1 MKTFS
6 RVTLVACLVAAGSL
20 LPLAA
25 AQAKA
30 LVYCADASP
39 EGFDPGMWDSAST
52 NTVSRQMFQGLLD
65 FKRGTTELVPKLAS
79 AWTISPDAKTFTFTL
94 RKGVKFQKTPYF
106 TPTRELNADDVM
118 FTFGR
123 FINP

>member
-1 MKTFS
+1 MGHSHQAGLLPMKTSS
-6 RVTLVACLVAAGSL
+6 RLALMSAITAALL
-20 LPLAA
+20 LPALAV
-25 AQAKA
+25 QAKA

-79 AWTISPDAKTFTFTL
+79 SWQISPDATTFT
-94 RKGVKFQKTPYF
+94 
-106 TPTRELNADDVM
+106 
-118 FTFGR
+118 
-123 FINP
+123 